1 MSMANEPAKQL
12 VVVDGDKVSFNRK
25 TEKVQLFNEDGSPF
39 TFEGGGSQIGAAVYR
54 PDVHI
59 HAGNTPIT
67 TNDELFAELPEGM
80 SIFITGNTSVAGLYE
95 SNGSGSLDAVIT
107 GTAPVDMAMFPL
119 LVIPDYSDPE
129 QMFNNPATVFIKSGT
144 TFNGFEPM
152 TSGTILPIGDRSI
165 FCYGWDQN
173 VQIEGAINDLNIVL
187 QAIDTH
193 LYPAPPQ
200 SGTYTLQSVN
210 GVLSWVTG

>member
-1 MSMANEPAKQL
+1 MTTQPWDASTP
-12 VVVDGDKVSFNRK
+12 VS
-25 TEKVQLFNEDGSPF
+25 S
-39 TFEGGGSQIGAAVYR
+39 GGAGVSSVYR

-67 TNDELFAELPEGM
+67 TNDELFAALEAGV
-80 SIFITGNTSVAGLYE
+80 SIFITGNTPVAGLYE

-152 TSGTILPIGDRSI
+152 TSDTILPIGDRSI

-173 VQIEGAINDLNIVL
+173 VQIEGAFNDLNIVL